1 MGASGGF
8 AWRRDVLCGRPFHWG
23 GACLGRGMGDV
34 PVLPAF
40 LPLSTLLNR
49 LSSLCH
55 NHSPDA
61 LLVMGR
67 MDEPIRGLLTTLVL
81 SKTLWRWSF
90 TGVKRPLWSLK
101 VFDLAPF
108 PN

>member
-23 GACLGRGMGDV
+23 ACLGRGMGDV
-34 PVLPAF
+34 PSLPAF

-49 LSSLCH
+49 LSSLRH

-61 LLVMGR
+61 LPCNGQN
-67 MDEPIRGLLTTLVL
+67 G
-81 SKTLWRWSF
+81 
-90 TGVKRPLWSLK
+90 
-101 VFDLAPF
+101 
-108 PN
+108 